1 MVCTFK
7 KVLIKTDLFYEI
19 LQQLMQAHLQF
30 PANSLESFDERGIYI
45 DSSKAF
51 PILQVFADINDIW
64 MRLPTCV

>member
-30 PANSLESFDERGIYI
+30 PANSLESFDERGI
-45 DSSKAF
+45 
-51 PILQVFADINDIW
+51 
-64 MRLPTCV
+64 